1 MTKLFEGKV
10 ALVTGA
16 SRGIG
21 AATAKALAAQGAHV
35 IITARTAKD
44 LEAVEDA
51 IFNAGGNATI
61 APLDLTDG
69 DSIARL
75 ATAVTER
82 WGKLDVLVLN
92 AAMLGT
98 LAPVPAI
105 DGAEFARLFTLNVT
119 AQQVL
124 IASFD
129 ALLRKSD
136 AGRLVALT
144 SSVGAAPRAFWG
156 AYGASKA
163 ALETLVASYGEEVK
177 NLSAVRTAIVDPGRT
192 RTQMR
197 AKAYPGE
204 DPATVHLSWDDAPEE
219 IRQSAIVGVEH
230 ALDGA
235 RADAREEGLDLLLR
249 QVTGSGKPRRRR
261 RALKKLTFET
271 FFEYKKILVP

>member
-204 DPATVHLSWDDAPEE
+204 DPATVKEPSVVAD
-219 IRQSAIVGVEH
+219 AIV
-230 ALDGA
+230 AM
-235 RADAREEGLDLLLR
+235 
-249 QVTGSGKPRRRR
+249 
-261 RALKKLTFET
+261 LTTEFET
-271 FFEYKKILVP
+271 GHRLVVEG

>member
-1 MTKLFEGKV
+1 MTKAFAGKI

-21 AATAKALAAQGAHV
+21 AATATALAAQGAHV
-35 IITARTAKD
+35 ILTARTAKD
-44 LEAVEDA
+44 LETVEDA

-69 DSIARL
+69 YSISLMA
-75 ATAVTER
+75 AAVTER
-82 WGKLDVLVLN
+82 WGKLDILVLN

-98 LAPVPAI
+98 LSPVPAI

-119 AQQVL
+119 AQQVM

-129 ALLRKSD
+129 ALLRKSE

-144 SSVGAAPRAFWG
+144 SSVGASPRAFWG

-163 ALETLVASYGEEVK
+163 ALENLVQSYSDEVK
-177 NLSAVRTAIVDPGRT
+177 NLSPVRTLIVDPGRT
-192 RTQMR
+192 RTAMR

-204 DPATVHLSWDDAPEE
+204 DPSTVKEPSVVAD
-219 IRQSAIVGVEH
+219 AIVQMLQTEFAIGH
-230 ALDGA
+230 
-235 RADAREEGLDLLLR
+235 R
-249 QVTGSGKPRRRR
+249 
-261 RALKKLTFET
+261 
-271 FFEYKKILVP
+271 LVVAG

>member
-1 MTKLFEGKV
+1 MAKIFEGKI

-21 AATAKALAAQGAHV
+21 AATATALAAQGAHV
-35 IITARTAKD
+35 ILTARTAKD

-51 IFNAGGNATI
+51 IFEAGGSATI

-75 ATAVTER
+75 AAAVTQR
-82 WGKLDVLVLN
+82 WGKLDILILN

-98 LAPVPAI
+98 LSPVSAI
-105 DGAEFARLFTLNVT
+105 DGAEFARLFTLNVS
-119 AQQVL
+119 AQQVM

-129 ALLRKSD
+129 ALLRKSE

-144 SSVGAAPRAFWG
+144 SSVGATPRAFWG

-163 ALETLVASYGEEVK
+163 ALENLVDSYGEEVK
-177 NLSAVRTAIVDPGRT
+177 NLSQVRTAVVDPGRT
-192 RTQMR
+192 RTTMR

-204 DPATVHLSWDDAPEE
+204 DPATVKEPA
-219 IRQSAIVGVEH
+219 VV
-230 ALDGA
+230 
-235 RADAREEGLDLLLR
+235 ADAILNMLETEFESGHRLVLEG
-249 QVTGSGKPRRRR
+249 
-261 RALKKLTFET
+261 
-271 FFEYKKILVP
+271 

>member
-105 DGAEFARLFTLNVT
+105 DGAELARLFTLNVT

-177 NLSAVRTAIVDPGRT
+177 NLSAVRTIIVDPGRT

-204 DPATVHLSWDDAPEE
+204 DPATVKEPSVVAD
-219 IRQSAIVGVEH
+219 AIV
-230 ALDGA
+230 
-235 RADAREEGLDLLLR
+235 
-249 QVTGSGKPRRRR
+249 TM
-261 RALKKLTFET
+261 LTTEFET
-271 FFEYKKILVP
+271 GHRLVVEG

>member
-82 WGKLDVLVLN
+82 WGKLDILVLN

-204 DPATVHLSWDDAPEE
+204 DPATVKEPS
-219 IRQSAIVGVEH
+219 VV
-230 ALDGA
+230 
-235 RADAREEGLDLLLR
+235 ADAIL
-249 QVTGSGKPRRRR
+249 
-261 RALKKLTFET
+261 AMLTTEFET
-271 FFEYKKILVP
+271 GHRLVVAG